1 MSHQSAVESSCINT
15 GISLSVLTQSK
26 FIHFITNGSGSY
38 VLGSLSALLVT
49 ATTKHITAISAE
61 MIRYFMSS
69 IVCSFPLSVHIFPI
83 TGNLS
88 VAHRHQPQVV
98 TY

>member
-1 MSHQSAVESSCINT
+1 M
-15 GISLSVLTQSK
+15 
-26 FIHFITNGSGSY
+26 
-38 VLGSLSALLVT
+38 LLVT

-69 IVCSFPLSVHIFPI
+69 IVCSFPLSVHILPI

-88 VAHRHQPQVV
+88 VAHRHKPQVV